1 MRRVLAIVPWIVAN
15 PGRTTD
21 DVARRFGLTTRELLD
36 DLNVV
41 FMVGLP
47 PYSPDALIDV
57 QIDDEGRVSIRL
69 ADFFSRPLRLTP
81 SQGLAL
87 LASSDGLLSIP
98 GTDPDGALARALA
111 KLAEALGV
119 GTGDALDIH
128 LGEAEG
134 SMLDELRA
142 AAIERREVDIRYYSY
157 GRDERSDRR
166 IVPWRVFAEGGSWY
180 VHAWCHRAGGERVF
194 RVDRIEELT
203 PLATTSE
210 QSPPATAEAR
220 MGADTTDG
228 ARSVFNP
235 RLDDPTVTIELSPE
249 AAWVAETYPVEVL
262 EEVDGVPTVV
272 ELVVTARPWLERLL
286 VRLGPHARVVDASG
300 LTGASEVAA
309 EAAARILARYR
320 TRGPSDAVDA
330 NLPPR

>member
-15 PGRTTD
+15 PGRTIEEVAHRFNLTD
-21 DVARRFGLTTRELLD
+21 RELLD

-57 QIDDEGRVSIRL
+57 QIDDEGSVSIRL

-81 SQGLAL
+81 GQGLAL

-111 KLAEALGV
+111 KLGEALGV
-119 GTGDALDIH
+119 GTDDALDIH
-128 LGEAEG
+128 LGEAEA
-134 SMLDELRA
+134 SMLDELRG

-180 VHAWCHRAGGERVF
+180 VHAWCHRAGGERIF
-194 RVDRIEELT
+194 RVDRIEGLT
-203 PLATTSE
+203 LLASTSDHG
-210 QSPPATAEAR
+210 PPDPARPTA
-220 MGADTTDG
+220 GDSDPDG
-228 ARSVFNP
+228 GRAVFHP
-235 RLDDPTVTIELSPE
+235 REDDPSITLELAPE
-249 AAWVAETYPVEVL
+249 ASWVIETYPVTVL
-262 EEVDGVPTVV
+262 RRADGEPILVRM
-272 ELVVTARPWLERLL
+272 VVTARPWLERLL
-286 VRLGPHARVVDASG
+286 VRLGPQVRVVDAEG
-300 LTGASEVAA
+300 LPGASTIAA
-309 EAAARILARYR
+309 EAAERILDRYR
-320 TRGPSDAVDA
+320 TP
-330 NLPPR
+330 